1 MSKECAE
8 VRQSPGWGCGGG
20 VGKISPATSF
30 QSMEPSA
37 NIAIGDREDRIQARR
52 IRVEARRQAEKERRA
67 GMI

>member
-1 MSKECAE
+1 
-8 VRQSPGWGCGGG
+8 
-20 VGKISPATSF
+20 
-30 QSMEPSA
+30 MEPSA